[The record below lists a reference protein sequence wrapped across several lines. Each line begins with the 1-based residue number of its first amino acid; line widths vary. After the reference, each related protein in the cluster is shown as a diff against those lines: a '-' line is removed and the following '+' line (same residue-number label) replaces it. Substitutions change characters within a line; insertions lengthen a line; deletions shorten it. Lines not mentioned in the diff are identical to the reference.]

1 MKISMMFRS
10 VLFLLILVP
19 WAGVF
24 TVRGEEPVR
33 YGPGEKL
40 HYNINFAFVPAGDAY
55 LFVKRDTLGGK
66 EIWHIKL
73 LGSTSGLADVIYKVR
88 DRYECYMDP
97 FTQFP
102 LKAIRDIHEG
112 NYKKYNEVIF
122 NHNAREDSSI
132 VYSQARGEVVV
143 PKNIYDVLTGF
154 YYFREHYA
162 GYPFKKRETVLI
174 QTYFTDELWPL
185 KIRYL
190 GKEVVKIGKKKVR
203 CLRFGPVTEVGRA
216 FKKENDMSMWLTDDD
231 NFLPVKIWV
240 NLKVG
245 SFRINLAD
253 YEGLRYPISAFI
265 SKE

>member
-1 MKISMMFRS
+1 MMFRS
-10 VLFLLILVP
+10 TLFFLIFISCTGVL
-19 WAGVF
+19 
-24 TVRGEEPVR
+24 TVRGGDPVR

-40 HYNINFAFVPAGDAY
+40 HYNINFSFVPAGDAY
-55 LFVKRDTLGGK
+55 LLVKRDTLDGK
-66 EIWHIKL
+66 KVWHIKL
-73 LGSTSGLADVIYKVR
+73 WGRTSGLADVIYKVR

-112 NYKKYNEVIF
+112 NYKRYNEVIF
-122 NHNAREDSSI
+122 DHYARKDSSV
-132 VYSQARGEVVV
+132 VYSQTRGKVVV
-143 PKNIYDVLTGF
+143 PKNIYDILTGF

-162 GYPFKKRETVLI
+162 GYSFRKRETVLI

-190 GKEVVKIGKKKVR
+190 GKDIVKVGKKEIR
-203 CLRFGPVTEVGRA
+203 CLKFGPVTEVGRA
-216 FKKENDMSMWLTDDD
+216 FKKENDMSLWLTDDD
-231 NFLPVKIWV
+231 NFLPVKIWI

-253 YEGLRYPISAFI
+253 YKGLRYPVSAFI